1 MVVIKTNTIG
11 SKKRPYHECEIGN
24 VTLESYRKDRF
35 PIRQNE
41 LMKLKLSE
49 IPTEI
54 NLIVCDSNSLTE
66 KVEIDLVIMVKKVE
80 DKIIRFTFEET
91 SQSGRWKSPE
101 TMEDYFYDQSAHIS
115 KIQRESFN
123 LVLMQDIFDFSSFLL
138 RYGTDIP
145 IESTEK
151 IIKLANERMD
161 KILEYGTKFNFS
173 ATV

>member
-1 MVVIKTNTIG
+1 MVKKITKTIG
-11 SKKRPYHECEIGN
+11 SRKRPYHECEIGN
-24 VTLESYRKDRF
+24 VTLESYREDRF

-41 LMKLKLSE
+41 LMKMNLSE
-49 IPTEI
+49 IPKEF

-91 SQSGRWKSPE
+91 SQSGRWKTPE

-123 LVLMQDIFDFSSFLL
+123 LVLMQNNFDFSSFLL

-151 IIKLANERMD
+151 IIMLANKRMD
-161 KILEYGTKFNFS
+161 KILEYCTKFNFS

>member
-1 MVVIKTNTIG
+1 MVRIKTKTIG
-11 SKKRPYHECEIGN
+11 SKKRPIYECEIGS

-49 IPTEI
+49 IPKEF

-80 DKIIRFTFEET
+80 DNRFRFIFEET
-91 SQSGRWKSPE
+91 SQTGRWKSPE

-115 KIQRESFN
+115 KIQRESFKI
-123 LVLMQDIFDFSSFLL
+123 VLLQDKFDFSSFLL
-138 RYGTDIP
+138 RYGKDIP

-161 KILEYGTKFNFS
+161 KILEYCTKFS
-173 ATV
+173 TAV